1 MIVTLPSFAVS
12 KDVTMQAGETKTLY
26 LPSSV
31 TSLDLRSVAF
41 YSNGISYVQVLSYN
55 NYSVT
60 VKAIKAFSSPII
72 VRCDYY
78 YFVRNGN
85 YTYQTKGYYDFKVTV
100 VGETK
105 VQPTSIS
112 FPSTVVAVE
121 VGESRQLTPTVLPA
135 NAEYTLT
142 WSINDKSVAT
152 ISKTGLL
159 TGKSEGYADLK
170 VSADNGV
177 YTMLRVAVSEPSA
190 SSVSVTPSSLSLVEG
205 DTRLLSASVSP
216 SVANQSV
223 TWTSNNT
230 SVAKVSNSGKVTAV
244 SPGSCRITAKTS
256 NGRTDY
262 CSVTVTKKVISPTS
276 ISLPE
281 SIDMTVGDNKT
292 LTPTIIPADAGT
304 TLTWSSSDGNI
315 AAVSNGTIEAKSV
328 GACDITVSTSN
339 GLTSTCRVNVKPVLP
354 ESISLS
360 ENLEL
365 RIGDSEQLSA
375 VILPTNAETTLT
387 WTSSDENVASVSEG
401 NVNAV
406 GIGECDI
413 TVVTSNGLA
422 AQCHVIV
429 KPVLPTH
436 VTLSAEEIVITEG
449 ATEQL
454 TATIEP
460 VGAENIISWHST
472 DETIASVSYDGL
484 VTALSEGSCRITA
497 TTSNNLMAYC
507 IIHVQKATVEPTGIS
522 VIPDIELTI
531 GEVYDIIPDIKPAD
545 ASTSLYWESD
555 NNAVATVDNG
565 SITAL
570 SEGEC
575 NVTVTTSNNLS
586 AVCHVVVKAKVVA
599 PESIQLSEYDVTL
612 TVGENRTLTASVY
625 PAEASATLDW
635 ISTDESVVTVNDG
648 YVIAVGA
655 GQCEIIASAGN
666 GIENS
671 CHIVVVSASVPDE
684 PEITSDWSGT
694 YRMTSSI
701 VQYRESTYAY
711 PSEFDLTIVERED
724 GYYIT
729 SIIGMDCTSGYPYEG
744 MKLIIESPSKA
755 YINLEHND
763 GLGWKDISGFHI
775 DNLHSMSLTPEYLYY
790 PQPVYLTRTSNDN
803 ISIQD
808 FYVFAFGS
816 DTDYEQEKEARYT
829 NCSGLKDSSGMSG
842 IQNMTIDEDNHHME
856 VYDFNGVRVFSGEKS
871 QIPQLRNGIYIFR
884 SGNESHKVIIK

>member
-1 MIVTLPSFAVS
+1 MRPIGIKKTFHIIVAVLMMIVALPSFAAS

-41 YSNGISYVQVLSYN
+41 YSNGITYVQVLSYN
-55 NYSVT
+55 NFSVT

-72 VRCDYY
+72 VRCDYN

-85 YTYQTKGYYDFKVTV
+85 YTYQTKGYYDFKITV
-100 VGETK
+100 AGETK

-121 VGESRQLTPTVLPA
+121 VAESRQLTPTVLPA

-152 ISKTGLL
+152 VSQNGLL
-159 TGKSEGYADLK
+159 TGKSKGYADLK

-190 SSVSVTPSSLSLVEG
+190 SSVSVTPSSISLVEG
-205 DTRLLSASVSP
+205 DTRYLSATVSP
-216 SVANQSV
+216 SSASQSV
-223 TWTSNNT
+223 TWTSDNT
-230 SVAKVSNSGKVTAV
+230 SVAKVSTSGKVTAV

-281 SIDMTVGDNKT
+281 SIEIAVGDNKT
-292 LTPTIIPADAGT
+292 LIPTIIPADAET

-315 AAVSNGTIEAKSV
+315 ATVSNGIIEAKSV
-328 GACDITVSTSN
+328 GTCDITVSTSN
-339 GLTSTCRVNVKPVLP
+339 GLTSTCRVIVIPILP

-365 RIGDSEQLSA
+365 RVGDSEQLSA
-375 VILPTNAETTLT
+375 IVLPDNAETTLT
-387 WTSSDENVASVSEG
+387 WTSSDENVASLSEG
-401 NVNAV
+401 NVSAV
-406 GIGECDI
+406 GIGECEI
-413 TVVTSNGLA
+413 TVATINGLS

-429 KPVLPTH
+429 KPVLPTR
-436 VTLSAEEIVITEG
+436 VTLSAEGIVITEG

-460 VGAENIISWHST
+460 VGAESIISWHST
-472 DETIASVSYDGL
+472 DETIASVSSDGL
-484 VTALSEGSCRITA
+484 VTALSRGSCRITA
-497 TTSNNLMAYC
+497 TTSNN
-507 IIHVQKATVEPTGIS
+507 I
-522 VIPDIELTI
+522 
-531 GEVYDIIPDIKPAD
+531 
-545 ASTSLYWESD
+545 
-555 NNAVATVDNG
+555 
-565 SITAL
+565 
-570 SEGEC
+570 
-575 NVTVTTSNNLS
+575 S
-586 AVCHVVVKAKVVA
+586 AVCH
-599 PESIQLSEYDVTL
+599 
-612 TVGENRTLTASVY
+612 
-625 PAEASATLDW
+625 
-635 ISTDESVVTVNDG
+635 
-648 YVIAVGA
+648 
-655 GQCEIIASAGN
+655 
-666 GIENS
+666 
-671 CHIVVVSASVPDE
+671 IVVESAPVPDE

-701 VQYRESTYAY
+701 VQYRESTYVY

-755 YINLEHND
+755 YIDLEHND
-763 GLGWKDISGFHI
+763 GLGWEDMSGSHM
-775 DNLHSMSLTPEYLYY
+775 DNLHSMSLTPEYSYH
-790 PQPVYLTRTSNDN
+790 PQPVYLTRTNNDD

-816 DTDYEQEKEARYT
+816 DTNYEQEKEARYT
-829 NCSGLKDSSGMSG
+829 NCIGLKDSSVVSG
-842 IQNMTIDEDNHHME
+842 IQNMTVDESNQHME
-856 VYDFNGVRVFSGEKS
+856 VYNLNGVQVFSGEKS

-884 SGNESHKVIIK
+884 SGNEFQQVVIR